1 MTIADGVSRAVAAD
15 AEAAARRTPSRAA
28 TTVAFATIGLADRP
42 RVGGKGASLG
52 ELTRSGIAVP
62 PGFVVTTEAFAAFAD
77 TLPGLRAPL
86 DGLRADNLAGI
97 GEATARI
104 RARVLEA
111 PLPEAL
117 REAIAGA
124 HAALVDDNPSAPV
137 AVRSSATS
145 EDSSDASFA
154 GLQDTFLWVCGRD
167 AVVDAVRRCWA
178 SLYSEPSVA
187 YRLRLGLPEAQV
199 AMGVVVQ
206 RMVDARCAGVMFTR
220 SPTTGDRSVVA
231 VNASWGLGSAMVS
244 GEVTP
249 DEYVLNKVTGEVIRR
264 TISDKAVRDVPK
276 PGGGVAPEPVPDD
289 ERRVACLD
297 EPALRSLLA
306 MAERIERHYGH
317 AMDIEWAFDA
327 VGQLF
332 ILQSRPETV
341 WSQRDAQAALEPL
354 ATPKTNPFLHVL
366 AAMGGER
373 R

>member
-1 MTIADGVSRAVAAD
+1 MASADDVRPATPDPAIAPFAA
-15 AEAAARRTPSRAA
+15 
-28 TTVAFATIGLADRP
+28 IGLSDRP

-52 ELTRSGIAVP
+52 ELMRAGIRVP
-62 PGFVVTTEAFAAFAD
+62 PGFVLTTEAFAAFAA
-77 TLPGLRAPL
+77 TLPALREPL
-86 DGLRADNLAGI
+86 AGLRADDLAGI
-97 GEATARI
+97 GAATAGL

-111 PLPEAL
+111 PLPESVH
-117 REAIAGA
+117 RSIARA
-124 HAALVDDNPSAPV
+124 HAELVGDDPGAPV

-145 EDSSDASFA
+145 EDSAEASFA
-154 GLQDTFLWVCGRD
+154 GLQDTYLWVRGID
-167 AVVDAVRRCWA
+167 SVIDAVRRCWA

-231 VNASWGLGSAMVS
+231 INASWGLGSAVVS

-249 DEYVLNKVTGEVIRR
+249 DEYALNKVTGEVTRR
-264 TISDKAVRDVPK
+264 VISDKAVRDVPQ
-276 PGGGVAPEPVPDD
+276 PGGGVAPEPVP
-289 ERRVACLD
+289 EPQRRIACLD
-297 EPALRSLLA
+297 DAMLRTLLA

-317 AMDIEWAFDA
+317 AMDVEWATDA
-327 VGQLF
+327 AGRLF

-341 WSQRDAQAALEPL
+341 WSRRDATVAGQPIAAPQA
-354 ATPKTNPFLHVL
+354 NPFAHVL
-366 AAMGGER
+366 AALGGLR